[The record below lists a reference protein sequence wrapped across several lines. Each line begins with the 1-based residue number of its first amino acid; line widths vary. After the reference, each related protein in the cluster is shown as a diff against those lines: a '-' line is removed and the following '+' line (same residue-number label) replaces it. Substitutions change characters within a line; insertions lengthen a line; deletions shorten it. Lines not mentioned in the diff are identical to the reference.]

1 MNEVQRYLLEEF
13 AEEYQERR
21 MTRRDLIRRAVL
33 IMGSVP
39 AGVAALG
46 AVGCGGDDAEDAAT
60 ATAVTAAATTA
71 AATRATASASVAA
84 STASATAAAPAG
96 VKSED
101 LRFKGPGSDL
111 LGYLAQPSAAG
122 RYAGILI
129 IHENRGL
136 LEHTK
141 DVARRYAAEGF
152 AALAVDLV
160 SRGGGSKSDTTENT
174 GALGRARVEDLVA
187 DLTAYAG
194 YLKGLATVRAAG
206 VGVVGFCFGGGYT
219 WEAAVANPDVR
230 AAVPYYGFIR
240 AEVMEKLATTPAA
253 VMAVYAERDTRIT
266 SQQDQVKAKLEQ
278 SGRPFDIRVY
288 AGANHGFF
296 NDTGGN
302 YNAEASKDAFTQT
315 VEWFRKYLA

>member
-21 MTRRDLIRRAVL
+21 MSRRDLIRRAVL

-39 AGVAALG
+39 AGLAALG

-60 ATAVTAAATTA
+60 ATAVTTAATT
-71 AATRATASASVAA
+71 ATASASA
-84 STASATAAAPAG
+84 STAPASPSASTAPAG

-101 LRFKGPGSDL
+101 VRFKGPGSDL

-122 RYAGILI
+122 KYAGILV

-152 AALAVDLV
+152 VALAVDLV
-160 SRGGGSKSDTTENT
+160 SRSGGSKTDTTENT
-174 GALGRARVEDLVA
+174 GALGRAKVEDLVT
-187 DLTAYAG
+187 DLKAYGDYVKA
-194 YLKGLATVRAAG
+194 LATVRGGG

-219 WEAAVANPDVR
+219 WEAAVSNPDVK

-253 VMAVYAERDTRIT
+253 IMAVYADRDTRIT
-266 SQQDQVKAKLEQ
+266 SQQEQVRAKLEQ
-278 SGRPFDIRVY
+278 AGRPFDIQVY
-288 AGANHGFF
+288 KDSNHGFF

-302 YNAEASKDAFTQT
+302 YNAVAAKDAFARTAA
-315 VEWFRKYLA
+315 WFQKHLV